1 MNKTLSAKF
10 IKRANEVMVMSGMNI
25 IAYKRQMG
33 YGSGEKINLIFDLDG
48 ISLIVDNDIDLEDLD
63 AMKAMCPPTFMDNE
77 TNEIYFIVDEC
88 PLYMSK
94 VSQMELDRWERGLT
108 DIKRYLRR
116 LGF

>member
-33 YGSGEKINLIFDLDG
+33 YGSGEKINLIFELD
-48 ISLIVDNDIDLEDLD
+48 DMNNEIDLEDLD

-88 PLYMSK
+88 PLYISK